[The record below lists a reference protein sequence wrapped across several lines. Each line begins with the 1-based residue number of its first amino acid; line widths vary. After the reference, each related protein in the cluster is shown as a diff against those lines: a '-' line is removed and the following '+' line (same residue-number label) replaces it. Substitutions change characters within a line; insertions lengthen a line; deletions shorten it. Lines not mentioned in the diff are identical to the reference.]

1 MLSKFFSKLKS
12 ILSKTSATTET
23 IPTIPTKKTSTPKKS
38 KTTKTTKTS
47 KKSKTTKTSKTSKSS
62 KPKKDDVNK
71 IVANLSTLPGIG
83 SKSAK
88 AFYEAGFKTPK
99 QILSAKDEEL
109 LAIPGV
115 GINLVKKLRK

>member
-38 KTTKTTKTS
+38 KTTKTS